1 MFHKEGYKIILS
13 SLLTTAVVVL
23 SVEYIT
29 EHYWMRKMIQLIAII
44 LFVLVLQFFRNPK
57 RETALNEHHIISPVD
72 GKVVVI
78 EEIFEKEYFKDKRLQ
93 VSIFM
98 SPINVHVTRYVISGE
113 VVFSKYH
120 PGKYLVAW
128 HPKSSELNERTT
140 VVVKNK
146 TVGKILYRQIAGA
159 VARRIVNYAKVG
171 EKVIQGT
178 DAGFIKFGS
187 RVDVLLPIGT
197 KINVAID
204 QVVRG
209 GVDKIGAVNNYK

>member
-1 MFHKEGYKIILS
+1 MFHREGHKIILNTF
-13 SLLTTAVVVL
+13 LIAAMFVL
-23 SVEYIT
+23 SIEYSI
-29 EHYWMRKMIQLIAII
+29 ENYWMKKLIQLSAII

-57 RETALNEHHIISPVD
+57 RETVLNEHHIISPVD

-140 VVVKNK
+140 VVVENK

-171 EKVIQGT
+171 EKVIQGN

-187 RVDVLLPIGT
+187 GVDVLLPIGT
-197 KINVAID
+197 KINIAID
-204 QVVRG
+204 QVVKG
-209 GVDKIGAVNNYK
+209 GIDKIAAVNNYK

>member
-1 MFHKEGYKIILS
+1 MFHREGHKIILN
-13 SLLTTAVVVL
+13 TFIIAAMFVL
-23 SVEYIT
+23 SIEYSI
-29 EHYWMRKMIQLIAII
+29 ENYWMKKLIQLSAII
-44 LFVLVLQFFRNPK
+44 LFILVLQFFRNPK
-57 RETALNEHHIISPVD
+57 RETVLNEHHIISPVD

-78 EEIFEKEYFKDKRLQ
+78 EEVFEKEYFKDKRLQ

-140 VVVKNK
+140 VVVENK

-171 EKVIQGT
+171 EKVIQGN

-197 KINVAID
+197 KINIALD
-204 QVVRG
+204 QVVKG
-209 GVDKIGAVNNYK
+209 GIDKIAAVNNYK